1 MLIGAPIPPLRADL
15 ELNPFEHEGQP
26 MFMLSDMTGL
36 SQESV
41 AVPAAVVFVASLFD
55 GKRTTA
61 EIRRELVQH
70 QVEVTE
76 EEISSLA
83 DEMKKHGLLET
94 PDAQAKRIQALEDF
108 RRSSARPFH
117 AEARGLSKDPIEFGR
132 FLNQFFKHPQ
142 GPGELPSAT
151 APKDPPLG
159 LVAPHIDFFRG
170 GPLYAWAYGELAKCR
185 PPDVIVAFGVAHMSP
200 RSPWVPTLK
209 AYETPYGPMEVD
221 ADLYQEIKA
230 ALWYDPLEEEWVH
243 AKEHSLEF
251 QALWLKHTWMKDTP
265 KWVPILTSAFEN
277 FCDQSAPSTVQSI
290 EQGIQKIAQI
300 LNARRKKGQ
309 KVMILAGVDLAHVGK
324 RFGDDFDIDENWK
337 KRIEQADRDSLEQAL
352 NLEADAFFLAGA
364 GQNEWR
370 KVCGLS
376 ALYTSLR
383 LIKALGNGT
392 PPKGRLL
399 GYDQQPDPAGGIVS
413 FTSAIFQ

>member
-1 MLIGAPIPPLRADL
+1 MLIGAPLPPLRPDL
-15 ELNPFEHEGQP
+15 EISPFDHEGQP

-36 SQESV
+36 NPDTV

-55 GKRTTA
+55 GKRGPA
-61 EIRRELVQH
+61 EVKAELAQH
-70 QVEVTE
+70 QVTVSE
-76 EEISSLA
+76 EEILHLA

-94 PDAQAKRIQALEDF
+94 PEARRKRVQALEDF
-108 RRSSARPFH
+108 RRSGVRPFR
-117 AEARGLSKDPIEFGR
+117 AEYRGLPQDPIEFGR
-132 FLNQFFKHPQ
+132 FLNRFFKDPL
-142 GPGELPSAT
+142 GPGEPPTVTS
-151 APKDPPLG
+151 PKEPPLG
-159 LVAPHIDFFRG
+159 LIAPHIDFFRG
-170 GPLYAWAYGELAKCR
+170 GPLYAWAYGELQKSR

-221 ADLYQEIKA
+221 AELYNEIRS

-277 FCDQSAPSTVQSI
+277 FCEDAAPSSI
-290 EQGIQKIAQI
+290 ESIEDGLQKIAKVLKERQ
-300 LNARRKKGQ
+300 KKGQ
-309 KVMILAGVDLAHVGK
+309 RIMILAGIDLAHVGK
-324 RFGDDFDIDENWK
+324 RFGDEFDIDDAWK
-337 KRIEQADRDSLEQAL
+337 EKIEKADRESLEKAL

-376 ALYTSLR
+376 ALYSSLR
-383 LIKALGNGT
+383 MIRALGDGS

-399 GYDQQPDPAGGIVS
+399 AYDQKPDPAGGIVS
-413 FTSAIFQ
+413 FTSAVFP